1 MCEDSKY
8 DEANLKR
15 EYECKIQSTAE
26 ILALIVFF
34 ICFVVL
40 LLLFFIIFEG
50 GSNLKINAFPA
61 F

>member
-40 LLLFFIIFEG
+40 LLFFLLYLRG

>member
-40 LLLFFIIFEG
+40 LLLFLLYLRGE
-50 GSNLKINAFPA
+50 SNLKINAFPA

>member
-34 ICFVVL
+34 ICFV
-40 LLLFFIIFEG
+40 FIIIIFIIFEG
-50 GSNLKINAFPA
+50 GK
-61 F
+61 

>member
-34 ICFVVL
+34 MFCFIII
-40 LLLFFIIFEG
+40 FIIFEG
-50 GSNLKINAFPA
+50 GK
-61 F
+61 

>member
-34 ICFVVL
+34 YMFCFII
-40 LLLFFIIFEG
+40 FFIIFEG
-50 GSNLKINAFPA
+50 GK
-61 F
+61 

>member
-34 ICFVVL
+34 ICFV
-40 LLLFFIIFEG
+40 LFFFLLYLRGE
-50 GSNLKINAFPA
+50 SNLKINAFPA

>member
-15 EYECKIQSTAE
+15 EYECKIQSMAE

-34 ICFVVL
+34 ICFV
-40 LLLFFIIFEG
+40 LLLFLLYLRGE
-50 GSNLKINAFPA
+50 SNLKINAFPA

>member
-50 GSNLKINAFPA
+50 GK
-61 F
+61 

>member
-26 ILALIVFF
+26 ILALILFF
-34 ICFVVL
+34 ICFVL
-40 LLLFFIIFEG
+40 LFFFIIFEG
-50 GSNLKINAFPA
+50 GK
-61 F
+61 